1 LTSREI
7 LPTTVGKPGE
17 GLMGPQTDGVEW
29 VLATLFIA
37 GMVAVV
43 VAAVREIRKFRQ
55 GDPGGDEEQGRR
67 H

>member
-1 LTSREI
+1 
-7 LPTTVGKPGE
+7 
-17 GLMGPQTDGVEW
+17 MGPQTDGVEW

-55 GDPGGDEEQGRR
+55 GDPGGDEEQGGRG
-67 H
+67 

>member
-1 LTSREI
+1 ME
-7 LPTTVGKPGE
+7 
-17 GLMGPQTDGVEW
+17 PQTDGLEW

-55 GDPGGDEEQGRR
+55 GDPGGDEEREKRG
-67 H
+67 